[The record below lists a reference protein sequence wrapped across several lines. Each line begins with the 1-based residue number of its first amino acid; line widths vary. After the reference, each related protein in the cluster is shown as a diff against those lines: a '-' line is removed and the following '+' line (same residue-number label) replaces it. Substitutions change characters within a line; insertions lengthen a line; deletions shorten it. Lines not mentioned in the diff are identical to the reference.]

1 MYPYVQYFVC
11 YTRVLTV
18 EKATNAGPVH
28 IGWLVGDRFVR
39 PQIIPDNTHVR
50 IVRTYCHG
58 QADRSQMRERERMR
72 GSRVQLTLQISGQ
85 KGAL

>member
-1 MYPYVQYFVC
+1 MYESLYPILC

-39 PQIIPDNTHVR
+39 PQIIPDNTQ
-50 IVRTYCHG
+50 VRTY
-58 QADRSQMRERERMR
+58 QLPWTSRQMTDR
-72 GSRVQLTLQISGQ
+72 
-85 KGAL
+85 K